1 MISALL
7 PSFLEAA
14 KRRGNLHSVVAVLIK
29 KMMLEAKGGEVNPV
43 NSLSHSAQSD
53 EPELLLGR
61 SYPSYATI

>member
-7 PSFLEAA
+7 PSFLPRSCKTAGKFALRCCRSDKE
-14 KRRGNLHSVVAVLIK
+14 GDVGS
-29 KMMLEAKGGEVNPV
+29 KGRKGLSGP
-43 NSLSHSAQSD
+43 LSHSAQSD